1 MKILNSAMKLNEQLQ
16 TKIHDSH
23 ENIWVKEARY
33 KRAQTVWFKYVLFK
47 DKQNYSMLL
56 EVKTAI
62 ILGRPADFKWAR
74 RELMRC

>member
-1 MKILNSAMKLNEQLQ
+1 MNNYKLKYMTPMKIFEWKKPG
-16 TKIHDSH
+16 TKEHRLYD
-23 ENIWVKEARY
+23 
-33 KRAQTVWFKYVLFK
+33 FKYMLFK
-47 DKQNYSMLL
+47 DKQNYSILL